1 MFVLLSIT
9 ILVLAALA
17 MLILR
22 MSRPNF
28 GYHWLI
34 AAGGAF
40 SAWLVILLIY
50 TTIPDTMQIFEW
62 GAWTTYQNL
71 ITLTVDRYSWPF
83 AAALGTLLIATLLS
97 DVARAHDLSWSNWA
111 GSLVLVAIGLVGVF
125 SGNLITFILSWTAF
139 DLVVMVT
146 LLLQLDAERLRRR
159 AVWVFFIHLLGT
171 LCLLLAGVISI
182 ADSNSVLLL
191 ESSPRA
197 VLFVVFAAGF
207 RIAAMP
213 LDSQMQVDLVG
224 RRSFG
229 TIRSLASMAIVVV
242 LLVRIATTLEDV
254 QIPAY
259 LRLGVFSLIGLMAAL
274 YSLAWFYSKDE
285 LEGRQAWIV
294 VMGMLV
300 IASTLHAEV
309 GAGLAW
315 GLAAVFSGGLISLA
329 SVRRSLSRWITLTG
343 LVGICMLPFTPAWGG
358 ARLLTAAFSI
368 PSILYLITLIFI
380 ILGYVRHAS
389 QLKPEPPGLERWI
402 KVVYPLGLLVLP
414 LTQLGLG
421 WMYRPEMSDA
431 TLIDW
436 IIGPVFILLTAAG
449 YMWLRRGGRAPQ
461 GIGYGIGVVLNFRWL
476 RSLISIIYN
485 LFSQFISFS
494 SNILEGE
501 GGFLWVLLSI
511 VLFMAILLI
520 SIGS

>member
-34 AAGGAF
+34 AAGGTF

-62 GAWTTYQNL
+62 GPWTTYQNL

-83 AAALGTLLIATLLS
+83 AAALGTLLMATLLS
-97 DVARAHDLSWSNWA
+97 DVVRAHDLSWSNWA
-111 GSLVLVAIGLVGVF
+111 GSLMLVAIGLVGVF

-139 DLVVMVT
+139 DLVVMVI
-146 LLLQLDAERLRRR
+146 LLLQLDAVGLRRR
-159 AVWVFFIHLLGT
+159 TVWVFFIHLLGT

-182 ADSNSVLLL
+182 SEGNSVLLL
-191 ESSPRA
+191 EASPRA

-207 RIAAMP
+207 RFAALP

-229 TIRSLASMAIVVV
+229 TIRSLASLVIVMVF
-242 LLVRIATTLEDV
+242 LVRIAVTLENV

-259 LRLGVFSLIGLMAAL
+259 LWVGAYTLIGLMAAL
-274 YSLAWFYSKDE
+274 YSLAWLFAADE
-285 LEGRQAWIV
+285 LGGRQAWIV

-309 GAGLAW
+309 GASLAW
-315 GLAAVFSGGLISLA
+315 GLAAVFSGGLIFLA

-343 LVGICMLPFTPAWGG
+343 LLGICMLPFTPAWGG
-358 ARLLTAAFSI
+358 AGLLTATFSV
-368 PSILYLITLIFI
+368 STILYLITLIFI
-380 ILGYVRHAS
+380 FLGYVQHAS
-389 QLKPEPPGLERWI
+389 QLKPEPPSLERWI

-414 LTQLGLG
+414 LAQLGLG
-421 WMYRPEMSDA
+421 WMYRPEMSDV
-431 TLIDW
+431 TLLDW
-436 IIGPVFILLTAAG
+436 IIGPIFTILTIAG
-449 YMWLRRGGRAPQ
+449 FVWLRRGGRIPQ
-461 GIGYGIGVVLNFRWL
+461 GIGQGIGVILGFRWL

-485 LFSQFISFS
+485 LFSQFINFS